1 MSASATQGGHNKE
14 LILRVCVIRR
24 TASLSRQEAPLSPAD
39 RATPR
44 AVNEGG
50 RSLASVSSNLRRSN
64 EVDNGVRDVTKNEK
78 SAKFRAWYKAPERSS
93 LIFGDTR
100 LS

>member
-24 TASLSRQEAPLSPAD
+24 TASLSRQEAPQSPAD
-39 RATPR
+39 RATRR

-50 RSLASVSSNLRRSN
+50 RSLASVSSNLPRSN
-64 EVDNGVRDVTKNEK
+64 EVDNGMRDVTKKRKIGKVQSLEQGFGEK
-78 SAKFRAWYKAPERSS
+78 
-93 LIFGDTR
+93 
-100 LS
+100 